1 MRLIEGNGVWN
12 SQGLSWE
19 HCKNPQREYSR
30 GWTPYRRSQKVVNW
44 FGFLMRYFM
53 IFCFQETL
61 QMITRHCDTLPK
73 LFLCSH
79 SRHVNN
85 TSAAFSVLPSI
96 SSTCPHSCQAL
107 VIRWSRWSTFVTI
120 CSAASSCF
128 VQLCSF
134 VRSSSNVVS
143 LSLRIFSTSSN

>member
-12 SQGLSWE
+12 SQGLSWKQCE
-19 HCKNPQREYSR
+19 NPQREYSC
-30 GWTPYRRSQKVVNW
+30 GWTPYSGSQKVANW

-53 IFCFQETL
+53 ISCLEETP
-61 QMITRHCDTLPK
+61 QMITRHCDTLSK

-96 SSTCPHSCQAL
+96 SSTCPHSCHAL
-107 VIRWSRWSTFVTI
+107 VIRWSRCNTFATI
-120 CSAASSCF
+120 CSAARSCF

-134 VRSSSNVVS
+134 VSSSSNVVS